1 MIPFP
6 IFSVIDS
13 QSRVVLQAL
22 QFRRVF
28 FFFCFI
34 LATTLDLIDAKPQ
47 RSISSWTYDDVISW
61 LKEVGLENRS
71 VD

>member
-6 IFSVIDS
+6 FFSVIDS
-13 QSRVVLQAL
+13 QSRVVCKLYN
-22 QFRRVF
+22 FDVC

-34 LATTLDLIDAKPQ
+34 LATTLDLTDAKPQ

>member
-13 QSRVVLQAL
+13 QSRVVLRAL
-22 QFRRVF
+22 QFRRV

-61 LKEVGLENRS
+61 LKKVGLENRS